1 MFAKAVGYD
10 HPFSNLLRIKLI
22 MDIIN
27 NDEVRNVV
35 TAGNTAA
42 YVLGICVFSDQT
54 ATTEQYLITF

>member
-27 NDEVRNVV
+27 NDEVGVIAIAV
-35 TAGNTAA
+35 YTAV
-42 YVLGICVFSDQT
+42 YVLGICS
-54 ATTEQYLITF
+54 LI

>member
-27 NDEVRNVV
+27 NDEVGVV
-35 TAGNTAA
+35 AIAVYTAVD
-42 YVLGICVFSDQT
+42 VLGICSLVRPPLQC
-54 ATTEQYLITF
+54 ATL

>member
-27 NDEVRNVV
+27 NDEVGVV
-35 TAGNTAA
+35 VFAVYTAV
-42 YVLGICVFSDQT
+42 YVLMLNVSC
-54 ATTEQYLITF
+54 